1 MTVKLFLFPKVL
13 FLYLSEDENSICRAM
28 PWHET
33 QINGVDIDLSSDN
46 MFRELVLYYQLMNT
60 FNYLYLI
67 SS

>member
-1 MTVKLFLFPKVL
+1 
-13 FLYLSEDENSICRAM
+13 M